1 MNDVRLHVPY
11 IFGNKQNSK
20 HTERESDGREIQKKA
35 QLKTEKF
42 GQERPTVGQ
51 DRQKRGKTNSQ

>member
-20 HTERESDGREIQKKA
+20 ETEEKRRRDSTDTEDGT
-35 QLKTEKF
+35 TE
-42 GQERPTVGQ
+42 ERPTVGQ
-51 DRQKRGKTNSQ
+51 DKQERGKAKAW

>member
-20 HTERESDGREIQKKA
+20 REQKKRRRDSTD
-35 QLKTEKF
+35 TEE
-42 GQERPTVGQ
+42 GTTEERPAVGQ
-51 DRQKRGKTNSQ
+51 DKQERGKAKAW